1 MLMKADRVQ
10 LGREGLTQLPGSAS
24 PAAEVETHCLS
35 LADGHHRVT
44 EAGVPAVKLTDIT
57 RKPLK

>member
-35 LADGHHRVT
+35 LADGHHVT
-44 EAGVPAVKLTDIT
+44 EARVPAVKLTNIT